1 MFAMW
6 FSIAASAA
14 ACAWLH
20 FSGEKRM
27 KAAFAYAAAAK

>member
-14 ACAWLH
+14 TCAWLH
-20 FSGEKRM
+20 FSGERKL
-27 KAAFAYAAAAK
+27 KAAFAYAGAAK